1 MFFFRQDEAVRLL
14 ILHAGPNRPTPPQG
28 DKMVSCLKNPAGY
41 KIGIQGTFGFRQQA
55 AIMINRNRI
64 SHKRY
69 FMDASAL
76 TG

>member
-1 MFFFRQDEAVRLL
+1 
-14 ILHAGPNRPTPPQG
+14 
-28 DKMVSCLKNPAGY
+28 MVSCLKNPAGY